1 MPYTFTTEVTAEE
14 TEEFL
19 FSLPHYNV
27 MQSPAWAQVK
37 PDWSSVLCGVR
48 DGHGKLCGSA
58 LVLIRKLPLGFK
70 IAYSPRG
77 FVADYSDA
85 ELVSVFTAGLR
96 AYCKKIGA
104 YVLRIDPEIRI
115 GSIYKGE
122 KTENAEGLGQLEA
135 LKKEGFLHMGFATDF
150 NTYTQPRFNAE
161 YSLRSADGTALTDE
175 EILGGFDKKLK
186 KFIGSYT
193 EKRGIFFVADLSENA
208 VEEFVRISEHTE
220 QRQHI
225 LLRDAEYFTRMKK
238 ELGDD
243 LVIMFA
249 KMDLDRFEKF
259 LDSQPDD
266 EQTRADR
273 AEAKRLRAEKGK
285 IVDMSAVL
293 FLKSRDTAYL
303 MYSGFDDSVFPR
315 FRTTNQIRFEAMRRF
330 RDEGLSTFSFM
341 GIHGDLNDTLSEFK
355 LKFNPV
361 VVEFAGEFEMPVRPL
376 TYKFMAKAFPKAKK
390 LYIGLM
396 LRLKGKK

>member
-1 MPYTFTTEVTAEE
+1 MTYTFTTDVTSDEVDK
-14 TEEFL
+14 FL
-19 FSLPHYNV
+19 ASLSHYNV
-27 MQSPAWAQVK
+27 MQSPSWAKVK
-37 PDWSSVLCGVR
+37 ADWSNVLCGVR
-48 DGHGKLCGSA
+48 NERGELCGSA

-77 FVADYSDA
+77 FVADYSDS
-85 ELVSVFTAGLR
+85 ELVSVFVSGLR
-96 AYCKKIGA
+96 DYCKKIKA

-115 GSIYKGE
+115 GSIYKGK
-122 KTENAEGLGQLEA
+122 KTENPEGLAELET
-135 LKKEGFLHMGFATDF
+135 LKKNGFIHMGFATDF

-161 YSLRSADGTALTDE
+161 YSLAAEDGHKLTDE
-175 EILGGFDKKLK
+175 EILAGFDKKLK

-193 EKRGIFFVADLSENA
+193 EKRGIFFETDLSEKA

-238 ELGDD
+238 AFGDD

-259 LDSQPDD
+259 LSEQPDD
-266 EQTRADR
+266 EQTRKDK
-273 AEAKRLRAEKGK
+273 EELEKLRSDGKK

-303 MYSGFDDSVFPR
+303 MYSGFDDGVYPR
-315 FRTTNQIRFEAMRRF
+315 FRTTNQIRFEAMRKF

-376 TYKFMAKAFPKAKK
+376 TYKFMSKAFPKAKK

-396 LRLKGKK
+396 LKIKGKK